1 MKRIVVVFAVLLLCI
16 PVFASVK
23 VFRFGAGIGVEG
35 NSTARTEIKLNAVA
49 RPFSSN
55 VMNPFVRA
63 EYGFG
68 FGNGGFGLSKL
79 TASFG
84 VELFRSMKN
93 PLSFTMVNK
102 GPWSPAVT
110 AGVVTDFA
118 DTDIYAELS
127 LFRVLDKDFIY
138 EWFTVFGVFDNFD
151 VNSLETW
158 GVCFIRLT
166 TLF

>member
-1 MKRIVVVFAVLLLCI
+1 MKRIVVVFAVLMLCFS
-16 PVFASVK
+16 VSASAK
-23 VFRFGAGIGVEG
+23 VFRFGAGIGADG
-35 NSTARTEIKLNAVA
+35 NSCARTEIKLNAIT

-63 EYGFG
+63 EYGLG
-68 FGNGGFGLSKL
+68 FGKGGFGLSKL

-102 GPWSPAVT
+102 GPWSPAVS

-151 VNSLETW
+151 VNSLERW

-166 TLF
+166 TMF